1 MRPLLE
7 NWRNFLSETPKKE
20 TVIFMAGGPASGKST
35 VLQKLGIDLTT
46 INTDDFYEQYLIDDP
61 ELSLHGKVK
70 VYKKIQKIKKD
81 MGDNPNQP
89 ELEKELSRLKG
100 LISKYAKAFSTAQK
114 KKREMIDSRPK
125 GGFVID
131 GTGGDLANIKKQKEE
146 LDAEGYNV
154 AMIFVD
160 VDMDVALSRNMAR
173 GSGGGRQLLDREVVS
188 SHNSVQ
194 KNKPLLANLFGNNFI
209 YINTTDE
216 ETFLDT
222 LNQAKEK
229 IYSLDKNS

>member
-1 MRPLLE
+1 
-7 NWRNFLSETPKKE
+7 
-20 TVIFMAGGPASGKST
+20 
-35 VLQKLGIDLTT
+35 
-46 INTDDFYEQYLIDDP
+46 
-61 ELSLHGKVK
+61 
-70 VYKKIQKIKKD
+70 
-81 MGDNPNQP
+81 
-89 ELEKELSRLKG
+89 
-100 LISKYAKAFSTAQK
+100 
-114 KKREMIDSRPK
+114 
-125 GGFVID
+125 
-131 GTGGDLANIKKQKEE
+131 
-146 LDAEGYNV
+146 
-154 AMIFVD
+154 
-160 VDMDVALSRNMAR
+160 MAR